1 MLAREV
7 PTQVTNLAVLARA
20 SSRLQ
25 RLAEPRVRK
34 VTCCYER
41 GFLESVIR
49 PVSKLAQ
56 EAIASPRT
64 LELARAKRLHPDYV
78 PARDAEWPVTKA
90 AKHAVATPRLVE
102 LAQPCKRPPISLA
115 QFNPDAFT
123 VKETAKRA
131 TCSARVQ
138 DLARPIKR

>member
-1 MLAREV
+1 MQV

-49 PVSKLAQ
+49 PVRQHHPGPRVAGKLGRGEGAGCPVTGGSLHGSSGCAAVP
-56 EAIASPRT
+56 EADVTASWAGEQDVIH
-64 LELARAKRLHPDYV
+64 LEHELASRRHPQRMAD
-78 PARDAEWPVTKA
+78 
-90 AKHAVATPRLVE
+90 LC
-102 LAQPCKRPPISLA
+102 LA
-115 QFNPDAFT
+115 
-123 VKETAKRA
+123 
-131 TCSARVQ
+131 CSCGDEERGAGV
-138 DLARPIKR
+138 